1 MQIIKIRRTHVKIK
15 ECHGT
20 SLVLTVLQD
29 YASEESSTID
39 NLIKTFALP
48 KNVLRIYEKDIPSGY
63 FDKDVDMISLAD
75 DSRCLVKK
83 GWKIKDLQT
92 FIEAAKRV
100 QYRIEEEI
108 KEVAAIS
115 I

>member
-1 MQIIKIRRTHVKIK
+1 M
-15 ECHGT
+15 
-20 SLVLTVLQD
+20 LTVLQD
-29 YASEESSTID
+29 YTSEVPSTID
-39 NLIKTFALP
+39 NLNNTFKLP
-48 KNVLRIYEKDIPSGY
+48 KNALKTYGKDIPSGY
-63 FDKDVDMISLAD
+63 FDKDVDMLSLAD

-83 GWKIKDLQT
+83 GWTIKDLQT

>member
-1 MQIIKIRRTHVKIK
+1 M
-15 ECHGT
+15 EFCMLAGLT
-20 SLVLTVLQD
+20 SITIPP
-29 YASEESSTID
+29 SEESSTID

-48 KNVLRIYEKDIPSGY
+48 KNVLRIYEKHIPSGY
-63 FDKDVDMISLAD
+63 FDKDVDMLSLAD
-75 DSRCLVKK
+75 GSRCLVKK
-83 GWKIKDLQT
+83 GWTIKDLQT
-92 FIEAAKRV
+92 FIKAAKGV